1 MPARASSPAG
11 PELRARIL
19 EKPDELGPLR
29 GEWDALAVRNARP
42 FAAPAWALGWW
53 ETLRPDCAE
62 LRLVVVEGAAGLAG
76 IVPLYRSKRA
86 YAPLGGGMA
95 PVEPL
100 SRAGLERPVAEAA
113 QAALAEASPA
123 PATVE
128 VEMHGSSPDWA
139 ELLGGSWLGGR
150 GARRWTKLD
159 TPVPR
164 VDLGEGFEQ
173 WLDAKSA
180 RFRREMKR
188 RRRKLEEAGGSFRFA
203 TGESLERD
211 IGVLMRLHRQRRA
224 GQGGTSLT
232 DDRVERM
239 LAAVGGELLG
249 SGRFRLLSIDLEGE
263 PIAARLLL
271 AAGGEVSAWNSGFD
285 EAHSKLSPSMLSIL
299 EALRDASER
308 GERTMSLGPGGQEY
322 KYRLS
327 NWEDTLYSR
336 VLILPGATYP
346 LARLRLA
353 PSQLRVGLSG
363 RLSQETKQRLRGLVR
378 RKESTR
384 GR

>member
-1 MPARASSPAG
+1 MPARPSSQAG

-19 EKPDELGPLR
+19 ERPDELGPLR
-29 GEWDALAVRNARP
+29 EEWDALAVRNARP
-42 FAAPAWALGWW
+42 FAAPAWALSWW
-53 ETLRPDCAE
+53 ETLQPDRAE
-62 LRLVVVEGAAGLAG
+62 LRLVVVEEAAGLAG

-100 SRAGLERPVAEAA
+100 ARAGLERQVAAAA

-128 VEMHGSSPDWA
+128 IEMHGSSPDWT
-139 ELLGGSWLGGR
+139 ELLGGNWLGGR
-150 GARRWTKLD
+150 GARRWTRLE

-164 VDLGEGFEQ
+164 IDLGEGFEQ
-173 WLDAKSA
+173 WLGAKSS

-203 TGESLERD
+203 TAESLERD
-211 IGVLMRLHRQRRA
+211 VGTFMRLHRQRRA
-224 GQGGTSLT
+224 GQGGTNLT
-232 DDRVERM
+232 DDGVERL
-239 LAAVGGELLG
+239 LATVGGELLD
-249 SGRFRLLSIDLEGE
+249 SGRFRLLSIDLDGE

-271 AAGGEVSAWNSGFD
+271 AAGREVSAWNSGFD
-285 EAHSKLSPSMLSIL
+285 EAHAKLSPSMLSIL

-327 NWEDTLYSR
+327 NWEDTLYSH
-336 VLILPGATYP
+336 VLILPGASYP
-346 LARLRLA
+346 LARLRLV
-353 PSQLRVGLSG
+353 PSQIRVGLSG
-363 RLSQETKQRLRGLVR
+363 RLSAGTKRRLRGLIR
-378 RKESTR
+378 R
-384 GR
+384 